1 MNKPLISNDENRIN
15 KFLEMADSYFF
26 PALSTHVDISTY
38 SRKLSE
44 NALNIFICNQKEDI
58 AHAAVYV
65 NDEIE
70 FIAFLS
76 TICVLPNFQ
85 GHGYA
90 SKLLNLCIEYAR
102 QKRMHFFDLEVD
114 INNKDAILFYRHKE
128 FEISSVMSS
137 QKRMIMRFKL
147 F

>member
-1 MNKPLISNDENRIN
+1 MNKPLICNDDNRI
-15 KFLEMADSYFF
+15 KRFLEVADFYFF
-26 PALSTHVDISTY
+26 PPLSTRVDISTY
-38 SRKLSE
+38 SKKLSE
-44 NALNIFICNQKEDI
+44 NALNIFICNPEEDI

-65 NDEIE
+65 NDEVE

-85 GHGYA
+85 GQGYA
-90 SKLLNLCIEYAR
+90 SKLLNLCIEHAR
-102 QKRMHFFDLEVD
+102 QKGMHFFDLEVD
-114 INNKDAILFYRHKE
+114 INNKDAILFYRRKE

-137 QKRMIMRFKL
+137 QKRMIMQFKL

>member
-1 MNKPLISNDENRIN
+1 MNEPLICNDDIRIN
-15 KFLEMADSYFF
+15 QFLEVADSYFF
-26 PALSTHVDISTY
+26 PALSTRVDISTY
-38 SRKLSE
+38 SKKLSE
-44 NALNIFICNQKEDI
+44 NALNIFICNPKEDI

-65 NDEIE
+65 NDEVE

-85 GHGYA
+85 GQGYA
-90 SKLLNLCIEYAR
+90 SKLLNLCIEHAR
-102 QKRMHFFDLEVD
+102 QKGMQFFDLEVD
-114 INNKDAILFYRHKE
+114 INNKDAILFYRRKE
-128 FEISSVMSS
+128 FKFFSVMSS

>member
-15 KFLEMADSYFF
+15 RFLEVADSYFF
-26 PALSTHVDISTY
+26 PALSTRVDISAY
-38 SRKLSE
+38 SRKLSK
-44 NALNIFICNQKEDI
+44 NALNIFICNPEEDI

-65 NDEIE
+65 NDEVE

-85 GHGYA
+85 GQGYA
-90 SKLLNLCIEYAR
+90 SKLLNLCIEHAR
-102 QKRMHFFDLEVD
+102 QKGMHFFDLEVD
-114 INNKDAILFYRHKE
+114 INNKDAILFYRRKE

-137 QKRMIMRFKL
+137 QKRMIMQFKL